1 MLVTACKAG
10 SCKQLVVAGQK
21 SGWVWALSPDTGIVQ
36 WSLPV
41 GPGGITGGMMWG
53 SAADTARIYVSNTNS
68 VSKPTDL
75 TSLRPVVNWNATTNQ
90 QPPNSTDGGLAA
102 AVDADDGT
110 ILWTFANPTIHWAEL
125 GAKVQ
130 HHAHSQGAMTVA
142 NDVVFYP
149 SMDVNRT
156 LFYLDARTGKL
167 LGSFKTGAT
176 TSCGPSV
183 VNGKVGGKVDRKII
197 EA

>member
-21 SGWVWALSPDTGIVQ
+21 SGWVWAVSPDTGSVQ

-41 GPGGITGGMMWG
+41 GPGAISGGMMWG
-53 SAADTARIYVSNTNS
+53 SAADTARIYVSNSNS
-68 VSKPTDL
+68 AFDTIDL

-90 QPPNSTDGGLAA
+90 QPPNSTDGGIAA
-102 AVDADDGT
+102 AVDAYDGT
-110 ILWTFANPTIHWAEL
+110 ILWTFANPTLHWAQ
-125 GAKVQ
+125 AKVQ
-130 HHAHSQGAMTVA
+130 HHASSQGPMTVA
-142 NDVVFYP
+142 HDVVFYP
-149 SMDVNRT
+149 SMDTNGT
-156 LFYLDARTGKL
+156 LLFLDARTGKL

-183 VNGKVGGKVDRKII
+183 VNGKVGGKVHRNFVL
-197 EA
+197 A